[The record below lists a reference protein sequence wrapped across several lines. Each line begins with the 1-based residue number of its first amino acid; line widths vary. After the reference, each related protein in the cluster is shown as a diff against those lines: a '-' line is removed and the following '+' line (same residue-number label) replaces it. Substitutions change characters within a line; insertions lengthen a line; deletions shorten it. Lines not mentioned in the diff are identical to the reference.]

1 MGSAL
6 AAAGMERNS
15 GGHGAQDMCSLFSTS
30 GIYWLCTGH
39 GRLHVMSCYAPTR
52 TVNSM

>member
-1 MGSAL
+1 MEGMELKICVQCSAL
-6 AAAGMERNS
+6 LVFTG
-15 GGHGAQDMCSLFSTS
+15 
-30 GIYWLCTGH
+30 YTGH